1 MKKANRLLAMSV
13 FCLGW
18 MIPLAAQSTPE
29 ISGIWIGKAEMNGG
43 GMDALTVTLKKD
55 GKSFSGTI
63 VDEMGLM
70 PEGTAVKDIVLKG
83 DKLTFG
89 FQAKENTNIMEIKVS
104 LTIGG
109 DKMTGRWEDS
119 QSGTGGGVEL
129 SRKK

>member
-1 MKKANRLLAMSV
+1 VKNTIRLLVLGAI
-13 FCLGW
+13 CLGL
-18 MIPLAAQSTPE
+18 MTPLTAHSTPDLG
-29 ISGIWIGKAEMNGG
+29 GIWVGKAELSDGG
-43 GMDALTVTLKKD
+43 TDALTVTLKKD
-55 GKSFSGTI
+55 GKSFAGTI

-70 PEGTAVKDIVLKG
+70 PEGTLVKDIVLQG
-83 DKLTFG
+83 DKVTFG
-89 FQAKENTNIMEIKVS
+89 FQAKENTNIMEIKVF